1 MFYKGQI
8 EQINKVVVS
17 DPSYKEGVWCRY
29 ESDRVDSGGP
39 WRVQMAINEVTD
51 NVDGYDIKGI
61 DFAMLLSSSL
71 IFAKTCNLAKDGS
84 SFSHPKPLEMKETE
98 IGMDTACI
106 ALGINDVADEIKAS
120 IDEWQP
126 NCALKTL
133 TDGMFGNVI
142 EGSHE
147 GVGYLLYISGY
158 LDEDTGYSV
167 EDIVQ
172 YLTSAFKIKELELVK
187 DEPAIDE
194 KIANAENQKQSS
206 AKTAVEK
213 DNDLSI

>member
-8 EQINKVVVS
+8 EKINKVVVS

-29 ESDRVDSGGP
+29 ESDKVDSSGP
-39 WRVQMAINEVTD
+39 WRVQMVVNEYAD

-61 DFAMLLSSSL
+61 DFSLLLSSSL

-126 NCALKTL
+126 SCALKTL

-147 GVGYLLYISGY
+147 GVTYLLYVSGY
-158 LDEDTGYSV
+158 FDEDTGYTV
-167 EDIVQ
+167 DDIVQ
-172 YLTSAFKIKELELVK
+172 YLSSVFKIKELELVK

-194 KIANAENQKQSS
+194 KITEAENLKEPSS
-206 AKTAVEK
+206 KTVVCLER
-213 DNDLSI
+213 